1 MHQTRTESETTLQSL
16 PATIPDYEV
25 RLQENARW
33 ALSEGSRHFDEKSA
47 VHETLRNICRR
58 LGELKIPYA
67 VVGGMAM
74 FRHGLRRFT
83 EDVDVLV
90 TKDGLRKI
98 HDNLS
103 GLGYTHLF
111 AGSKNLRDTE
121 TRVRVE
127 FLITGA
133 FPGDGRDQP
142 VRFPHPSDVSEEHDG
157 IRFVNLPA
165 LVELKLAS
173 GMTGQDRMKDLAD
186 VQELIKLLLLSEEFG
201 NDLNPYV
208 QSKYR
213 EIWKSIAMMP
223 RRFIRL
229 WRNKFLTIDATSIDE
244 MIDLV
249 GDASAILKKMR
260 NDGVTL
266 DVSGGTGDDYAY
278 LVTDDADVAKK
289 YDMHDERE
297 FLDLEEDEADATED
311 GNE

>member
-1 MHQTRTESETTLQSL
+1 MQTI
-16 PATIPDYEV
+16 PATLPDYEI
-25 RLQENARW
+25 RLDENARW

-83 EDVDVLV
+83 EDVDLLV

-98 HDNLS
+98 HENLS

-127 FLITGA
+127 FLQTGT
-133 FPGDGRDQP
+133 FPGSGEAQP
-142 VRFPHPSDVSEEHDG
+142 VRFPHPTGVSEEHDG
-157 IRFVNLPA
+157 IRFVNLLT

-186 VQELIKLLLLSEEFG
+186 VQELIKLLSLPEDFG
-201 NDLNPYV
+201 DNLNPYV
-208 QSKYR
+208 QPKYS
-213 EIWKSIAMMP
+213 EIWKSAAMTSH
-223 RRFIRL
+223 RFIRL
-229 WRNKFLTIDATSIDE
+229 WRNKFLTIDAKSIDE
-244 MIDLV
+244 MIDQLD
-249 GDASAILKKMR
+249 DATAILKKMR
-260 NDGVTL
+260 DDGVTL
-266 DVSGGTGDDYAY
+266 DASGGTGDDYSH
-278 LVTDDADVAKK
+278 LVTEDADVAKK

-297 FLDLEEDEADATED
+297 FLDLDEDEADATED